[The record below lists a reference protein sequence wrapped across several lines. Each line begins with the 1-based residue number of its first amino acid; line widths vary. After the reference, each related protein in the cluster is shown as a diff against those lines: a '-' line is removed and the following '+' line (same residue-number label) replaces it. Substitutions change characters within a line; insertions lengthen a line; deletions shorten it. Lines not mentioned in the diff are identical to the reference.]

1 MTRARSRAYGRVI
14 RALESPFA
22 QARLT
27 AEQCDT
33 MRDAADTLV
42 LANASDDDA
51 RAALLDART
60 VLLSIL
66 RPGCDPWTERL
77 ADDVEDAGPATCQE
91 LAPYKC
97 VARPAG
103 RQLRI

>member
-1 MTRARSRAYGRVI
+1 MTRARWSAYGRVI
-14 RALESPFA
+14 RALESQLAP
-22 QARLT
+22 ARLL
-27 AEQCDT
+27 AEQRDT
-33 MRDAADTLV
+33 MRVAADTLV
-42 LANASDDDA
+42 LANASDEDTS
-51 RAALLDART
+51 AALLAART

-66 RPGCDPWTERL
+66 RPACDPWTERL